1 MGNLPWQVRTWH
13 ELTCVVLIE
22 YEEAE
27 ITDSLGPYIEAD
39 LWAIGEM
46 DRKLDWSFFL
56 GVPHVQGA
64 MRAFTSVARADS

>member
-39 LWAIGEM
+39 LCAIGEM
-46 DRKLDWSFFL
+46 DRKLDWRVFL
-56 GVPHVQGA
+56 GGA
-64 MRAFTSVARADS
+64 PCSGPKPQIQHIFVEP